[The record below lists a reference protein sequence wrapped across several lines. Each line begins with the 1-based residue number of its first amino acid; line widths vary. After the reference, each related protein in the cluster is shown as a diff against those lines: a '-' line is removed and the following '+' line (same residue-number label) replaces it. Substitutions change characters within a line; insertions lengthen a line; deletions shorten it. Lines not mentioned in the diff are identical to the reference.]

1 MGKNSNL
8 WVKGMTLFLDWKS
21 KVRVVSVNTGGVILS
36 SSSLCSIRVVA
47 LRGFCNKG
55 LLQQVV
61 VAIRGCCNKGFIQ

>member
-1 MGKNSNL
+1 
-8 WVKGMTLFLDWKS
+8 MTLFLDWKS

-55 LLQQVV
+55 LLQ
-61 VAIRGCCNKGFIQ
+61 